1 MLVVVKDRDVH
12 PLAKLP
18 LDVETLRGFDVLE
31 YDAAERGFQRCDN
44 INELFGVG
52 FVDF

>member
-18 LDVETLRGFDVLE
+18 LNVEALRGFNVLE
-31 YDAAERGFQRCDN
+31 YDAAEGGFQRGDN
-44 INELFGVG
+44 INKLLRVG